1 MAISGAG
8 LTGWFHSGFLE
19 FQRERLIPYF
29 LVFVLG
35 SMCQER
41 DVFASEKNVK
51 HYVLANAV
59 LPLSLGVL
67 AMIMANFAIPAF
79 MKYLLLV
86 VLAYAGSNIL
96 VYIYDSFLQK
106 TEAAGV

>member
-1 MAISGAG
+1 M
-8 LTGWFHSGFLE
+8 
-19 FQRERLIPYF
+19 
-29 LVFVLG
+29 
-35 SMCQER
+35 
-41 DVFASEKNVK
+41 K